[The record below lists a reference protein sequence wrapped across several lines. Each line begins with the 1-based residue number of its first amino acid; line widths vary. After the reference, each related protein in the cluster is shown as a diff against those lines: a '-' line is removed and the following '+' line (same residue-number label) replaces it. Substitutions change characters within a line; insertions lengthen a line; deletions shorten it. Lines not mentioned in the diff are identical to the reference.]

1 MVMIL
6 LLQTLYY
13 MKNLKSNINF
23 EDRAI
28 FDCVIEWDG
37 GSTFL
42 EYYVP
47 LHKMLILGCQLS
59 TTTIISDDRSSK
71 TKLIIITK
79 IINSI

>member
-23 EDRAI
+23 GDRAI

-37 GSTFL
+37 GVHF
-42 EYYVP
+42 
-47 LHKMLILGCQLS
+47 
-59 TTTIISDDRSSK
+59 
-71 TKLIIITK
+71 
-79 IINSI
+79 